1 MRFPSSSASRQIV
14 SLFLVSVLL
23 FTYLSVAQAFQPDN
37 TALHFFQLS
46 NRNKTHVFITAE
58 AITQLDKSYFNLLPT
73 QPLTQN
79 MSTALSDIALA
90 NADVDTPGF
99 FGGTQ
104 FLTSASHFDGE
115 NFPGAMRR
123 LVDYK
128 QQVIK
133 LLSLDDVKMA
143 RWYLGQAL
151 HTLQDF
157 YSHSNWVER
166 GETGIWT
173 ALGTSISPFPPRN
186 ANTCKDCS
194 RDTCPDDADCDY
206 VPGTNITN
214 LTSNIL
220 TTGYY
225 GGEDRNHNF
234 NRFKCDHGG
243 NNIDRFGFHHADT
256 SGTGD
261 KRDGINKDTES
272 CQFSPHWRKHQDA
285 AVFARQATVK
295 YIDDIKQI
303 VGLTKIKRLLGG
315 GPTLAFA
322 IDTTGSMVEEIEAVK
337 AKITDI
343 VNSRVGTP
351 LEASNYVLAPFNDP
365 NVGPITMTADRVKF
379 LQALND
385 LTANGGGDCPELAY
399 TALDKLVFG
408 RLQDADLVLFTDASA
423 KDVNLV
429 RNVDFFA
436 PANRVR
442 ITFVY
447 TGTGSLFDCPI
458 SPEYFTTARKSGG
471 KVFEI
476 SPSEIQNATILAE
489 LMARPNLVAIGNFGG
504 LLNGLTQTF
513 FFRLDTT
520 LTVSTLVVTG
530 TGATNVVIRRPD
542 GTILQP
548 SDFISYVPLSTGLLA
563 SISSP
568 VAGLWSISISGSPP
582 GAPMAFNAI
591 SPQNPNPNEAG
602 STNQSLSSEPQT
614 FDSTSS
620 NGEFSVGVFGESE
633 RLRFTNFE
641 FIEKPDGGAHLGKI
655 PISSS
660 PPAGQS
666 SLVVGEMVLSG
677 IPSAPQF
684 ELRAEDGTIL
694 QTFSLE
700 MIDVTSDQVNVAELP
715 RQFIGEIT
723 VPTVPF
729 SIYATGLD
737 SNGVPY
743 QRLVSGQVTP
753 QSIQVKPVSIQA
765 LYPGLNATY
774 IVEVKNLGPAGS
786 FVVSASDEQGFV
798 TGSPTT
804 VALAQ
809 NATANVNVQV
819 QVPASASPG
828 TLDNFSFTAQS
839 TTNPTLSNTR
849 KVGPLRVGDLPQL
862 KLGTVTLTPLG
873 GNGNAFVDP
882 GESGS
887 LSVQLINNSF
897 AELTAISATLTS
909 TSPGVSLTSAQSQYE
924 DMPPDAVLTNTTP
937 FTLDLVST
945 ATCGQVLNFTLTVN
959 YTGGSGQSVFNFS
972 VSTGQPAAATT
983 ISYTGP
989 AVAIPDNNVNGV
1001 NIPIT
1006 VSGISGNLSDLNFR
1020 FDGSSCSANAGS
1032 TTVGLDHTWV
1042 GDLIIK
1048 LTSPQ
1053 GTTVTLTDRPGSI
1066 FAAAGS
1072 RGNNFCNTLLD
1083 DSGIETIQAITESG
1097 APYTGTFQPANPLSA
1112 FNGQNPNGTWILN
1125 VSDRAAADIGN
1136 VRAFSLLVSGSQCA
1150 SVPSTSCTLPA
1161 AGSLSISEFRLR
1173 GPAGANDEFIEL
1185 YNTTGASLSVCTR
1198 DGSDGWALAA
1208 SDGTI
1213 KAIVPNG
1220 TVIPARAHYLVAN
1233 SNSDPSDTTP
1243 RYSLNNYGG
1252 TNNATPNATYTQDI
1266 EDGAGLALFKSASLF
1281 NFTPATRLDAVGFA
1295 GVFDTRFREGAGL
1308 QPSAGV
1314 GDDAE
1319 FTFFRKLN
1327 TGTHVDT
1334 NVNAAD
1340 FMFVSTTA
1348 AVLSGVQS
1356 GLGAPGPE
1364 KLSSPLIRNIE
1375 IPSALIDP
1383 AVSAASAPNRVRDLN
1398 DTGPNKT
1405 FGTISVRRKW
1415 TNNLGT
1421 PVTLLRF
1428 RIVDTTTLFS
1438 PGYSPTGGQADV
1450 RALSS
1455 SAVPVTLTG
1464 GAVITVFGTTLDMPP
1479 TQLLA
1484 GGHNATLKAGTI
1496 TLTQPLAPG
1505 ASIYLQFLLGV
1516 EKTGSFR
1523 FFVNVEAVP

>member
-1 MRFPSSSASRQIV
+1 
-14 SLFLVSVLL
+14 
-23 FTYLSVAQAFQPDN
+23 
-37 TALHFFQLS
+37 
-46 NRNKTHVFITAE
+46 
-58 AITQLDKSYFNLLPT
+58 
-73 QPLTQN
+73 
-79 MSTALSDIALA
+79 
-90 NADVDTPGF
+90 
-99 FGGTQ
+99 
-104 FLTSASHFDGE
+104 
-115 NFPGAMRR
+115 MRR

-133 LLSLDDVKMA
+133 LINVDDVTHA

-157 YSHSNWVER
+157 YSHSNWIER
-166 GETGIWT
+166 GETNIWS

-206 VPGTNITN
+206 VPGTSTTN
-214 LTSNIL
+214 LTSNVL

-225 GGEDRNHNF
+225 GGENRNHDF

-243 NNIDRFGFHHADT
+243 NPIDRFGISHPDT
-256 SGTGD
+256 SGTGS

-272 CQFSPHWRKHQDA
+272 CQISPHWRKHTDA
-285 AVFARQATVK
+285 AGLAQQATVK

-303 VGLTKIKRLLGG
+303 VGLTKMKRLLGG

-322 IDTTGSMVEEIEAVK
+322 IDTTGSMFEEIEAVK

-365 NVGPITMTADRVKF
+365 NFGPITMTADRVKF
-379 LQALND
+379 LQALNN
-385 LTANGGGDCPELAY
+385 LTADGGGDCPELAY
-399 TALDKLVFG
+399 TAIKELVFN
-408 RLQDADLVLFTDASA
+408 RQLRDADLIVFTDAGA
-423 KDVNLV
+423 KDVNLAGDA
-429 RNVDFFA
+429 DFFA
-436 PANRVR
+436 SANRVR
-442 ITFVY
+442 VTFVY
-447 TGTGSLFDCPI
+447 TGSLFDCPL
-458 SPEYFTTARKSGG
+458 SPEYFTTARKTGG
-471 KVFEI
+471 KVLEI
-476 SPSEIQNATILAE
+476 DPSEIQNATILAE
-489 LMARPNLVAIGNFGG
+489 LMARPNLVGIWSFAG

-520 LTVSTLVVTG
+520 LTVSSLVVTG
-530 TGATNVVIRRPD
+530 TGATNIVIRRPD

-582 GAPMAFNAI
+582 GAPLAFNA
-591 SPQNPNPNEAG
+591 SAPQNPNPNQVG
-602 STNQSLSSEPQT
+602 STKQSSPSAPQT
-614 FDSTSS
+614 FASTSS
-620 NGEFSVGVFGESE
+620 NGEFSIGVFDESE
-633 RLRFTNFE
+633 RLRFTGFE
-641 FIEKPDGGAHLGKI
+641 FIEKGDSGSHVGAV

-666 SLVVGEMVLSG
+666 NLVVGEMVLNG
-677 IPSAPQF
+677 TQLAPQF
-684 ELRAEDGTIL
+684 ELRGEDGTIL

-700 MIDVTSDQVNVAELP
+700 MIDVTSDQVNLAELP

-729 SIYATGLD
+729 NIYATGLD
-737 SNGVPY
+737 PNGVPY
-743 QRLVSGQVTP
+743 QRLVSGLVTP

-765 LYPGLNATY
+765 LYPGLNTTY
-774 IVEVKNLGPAGS
+774 IVQVKNLGPAGS
-786 FVVSASDEQGFV
+786 FLVSASDDEGFV

-804 VALAQ
+804 VTLAQ

-819 QVPASASPG
+819 QVPTNAVPD

-839 TTNPTLSNTR
+839 TTDPTLSNTL
-849 KVGPLRVGDLPQL
+849 KVGPLRVGELPQL
-862 KLGTVTLTPLG
+862 KLGTVTLSPLG
-873 GNGNAFVDP
+873 GNGNAFLEA

-887 LSVQLINNSF
+887 LSVELINKSF
-897 AELTAISATLTS
+897 VELTGISATLTS
-909 TSPGVSLTSAQSQYE
+909 TSPGVSFTSAQSQYE
-924 DMPPDAVLTNTTP
+924 DLPPDGFATNTTP
-937 FTLDLVST
+937 FTFDLAAN
-945 ATCGQVLNFTLTVN
+945 ATCGQVLNFTLTMN

-972 VSTGQPAAATT
+972 VSTGQPTGATT
-983 ISYTGP
+983 VSYTGP
-989 AVAIPDNNVNGV
+989 AVAVPDNNATGV

-1020 FDGSSCSANAGS
+1020 FDGTSCSSAAGS
-1032 TTVGLDHTWV
+1032 TTVGLDHTFV
-1042 GDLIIK
+1042 GDLVIK

-1053 GTTVTLTDRPGSI
+1053 GTTVTFVNRPGSI
-1066 FAAAGS
+1066 GGDFGS
-1072 RGNNFCNTLLD
+1072 PGNNFCNTLLD
-1083 DSGIETIQAITESG
+1083 DSGIEAIQTITESG

-1125 VSDRAAADIGN
+1125 VSDRAAGDIGN
-1136 VRAFSLLVSGSQCA
+1136 VRAFSLLVAGSQCA
-1150 SVPSTSCTLPA
+1150 SVPPTSCTLPA

-1185 YNTTGASLSVCTR
+1185 YNTTGGSLSVCTR
-1198 DGSDGWALAA
+1198 DGSAGWALTA

-1213 KAIVPNG
+1213 RAVVPNG

-1243 RYSLNNYGG
+1243 RYSLSNYGG
-1252 TNNATPNATYTQDI
+1252 TNNAAPDATYTQDI
-1266 EDGAGLALFKSASLF
+1266 EDGAGLALFKSANPL
-1281 NFTPATRLDAVGFA
+1281 NFTLVTRLDAVGFT

-1308 QPSAGV
+1308 QPSTGV
-1314 GDDAE
+1314 AEDAE

-1327 TGTHVDT
+1327 TGTHIDS
-1334 NVNAAD
+1334 NNNAAD

-1348 AVLSGVQS
+1348 ALLSGVQS

-1364 KLSSPLIRNIE
+1364 KLFNPVIRNIE
-1375 IPSALIDP
+1375 IPATLIDP
-1383 AVSAASAPNRVRDLN
+1383 AVPASAAPNRVRDLN

-1405 FGTISVRRKW
+1405 CGTISIRRRF
-1415 TNNLGT
+1415 TNNSGM

-1438 PGYSPTGGQADV
+1438 PGYSPSGGQADV
-1450 RALSS
+1450 RALNSS
-1455 SAVPVTLTG
+1455 PVTVTLTG
-1464 GAVITVFGTTLDMPP
+1464 GAVITVFGTTLETPP
-1479 TQLLA
+1479 VQLLG

-1496 TLTQPLAPG
+1496 SLTQPLAPG
-1505 ASIYLQFLLGV
+1505 ASIDLQFLLGV